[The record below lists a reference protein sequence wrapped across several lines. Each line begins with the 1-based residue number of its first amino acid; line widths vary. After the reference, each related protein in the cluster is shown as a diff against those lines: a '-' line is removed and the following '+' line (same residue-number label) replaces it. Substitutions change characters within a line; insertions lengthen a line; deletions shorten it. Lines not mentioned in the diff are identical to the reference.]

1 MRNSIIAGMDVH
13 ERSIKVM
20 WAADTGTP
28 VVWDVANTIDGRW
41 ELIERLKAE
50 GRCDGSSAQ
59 IVVCYEASC
68 LGFGLYDELTNAAIT
83 CHVLA
88 PSRIRKSRRDVKR
101 KTDLADAKM
110 LFETL
115 RGHVLAGNELPTVW
129 IPPKELRDD
138 RDLVR
143 MRLTVGNKV
152 TEIKNQIGM
161 LLKKNEIRRPES
173 VGNCWTAGHRTWLK
187 NLTNSGGH
195 LSTAACFVLGSLLR
209 QLHGMETEQDRLEKE
224 IVKLA
229 ETPRYRAQCAAMS
242 ADIKGVGIFT
252 AMVFLT
258 ELGDL
263 TRFRNR
269 RELASFLGLT
279 PNSDESGEVTDRKG
293 HISRSGPS
301 RVRWVLCQAAWC
313 YIAHESSARE
323 AYDRIRKNSDKLKK
337 VGLVATMRRLA
348 IRMWHK
354 AIDAKMEA
362 TAQAAA

>member
-1 MRNSIIAGMDVH
+1 
-13 ERSIKVM
+13 
-20 WAADTGTP
+20 
-28 VVWDVANTIDGRW
+28 
-41 ELIERLKAE
+41 
-50 GRCDGSSAQ
+50 
-59 IVVCYEASC
+59 
-68 LGFGLYDELTNAAIT
+68 
-83 CHVLA
+83 
-88 PSRIRKSRRDVKR
+88 
-101 KTDLADAKM
+101 
-110 LFETL
+110 
-115 RGHVLAGNELPTVW
+115 VLAGNDLPTVW

-161 LLKKNEIRRPES
+161 LLKKNEIRRPEG
-173 VGNCWTAGHRTWLK
+173 VGKCWTAGHRTWLQ
-187 NLTNSGGH
+187 NLTNPGGH
-195 LSTAACFVLGSLLR
+195 LSRTACSVLASLLR

-229 ETPRYRAQCAAMS
+229 ATPRYRAPCAAMS
-242 ADIKGVGIFT
+242 AGIKGVGILT

-263 TRFRNR
+263 ARFRNR

-279 PNSDESGEVTDRKG
+279 PDSDESGEVTDRKG
-293 HISRSGPS
+293 HISRNGPA

-313 YIAHESSARE
+313 YITHDPSARE
-323 AYDRIRKNSDKLKK
+323 AYDRIRKNSDKLKR

-354 AIDAKMEA
+354 GLDTTTGAI
-362 TAQAAA
+362 AAA